1 MIYINAFLFCGLI
14 CLLGEIILDNTNLT
28 PGHVTS
34 LLVVLGAILSFFGL
48 YQKFIAFAG
57 TAASIPIT
65 SFGNILYQACLEG
78 YKTIGVLG
86 MFTNLLTTTS
96 GGISG
101 AVIFAF
107 ITTLFCKSKD

>member
-14 CLLGEIILDNTNLT
+14 CLLGELILDNTNLT

-34 LLVVLGAILSFFGL
+34 ILVVVGAILSFFGL

-57 TAASIPIT
+57 TASSIPIT
-65 SFGNILYQACLEG
+65 SFGNLLYQACLED
-78 YKTIGVLG
+78 YKTKGVLG

>member
-57 TAASIPIT
+57 TASSIPIT
-65 SFGNILYQACLEG
+65 SVG
-78 YKTIGVLG
+78 
-86 MFTNLLTTTS
+86 NLLY
-96 GGISG
+96 
-101 AVIFAF
+101 
-107 ITTLFCKSKD
+107 